1 LNQTSQ
7 DLDVQATHNAVME
20 VQECLQFMQE
30 TRDKLQTKMKI
41 ARTQAVPLKR
51 HLEKS
56 MMGILAASV

>member
-41 ARTQAVPLKR
+41 ARTQAVPLK
-51 HLEKS
+51 
-56 MMGILAASV
+56 